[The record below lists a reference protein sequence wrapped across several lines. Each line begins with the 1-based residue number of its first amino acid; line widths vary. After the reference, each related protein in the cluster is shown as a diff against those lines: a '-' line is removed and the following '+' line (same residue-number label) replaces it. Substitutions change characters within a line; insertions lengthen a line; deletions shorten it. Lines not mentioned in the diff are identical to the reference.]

1 MTDKGTNIGYAMLPV
16 ALSFENITGEI
27 AGKLGVPLK
36 AAGMKAGADAGAAIA
51 AGVDQAKGK
60 VMKQTQGLY
69 PAPLKILEVKKQ
81 LYLSMRLIMP
91 ATTH

>member
-1 MTDKGTNIGYAMLPV
+1 MKKPNRGPKNLTEKVTNYVLSIDKAKDYV
-16 ALSFENITGEI
+16 F
-27 AGKLGVPLK
+27 
-36 AAGMKAGADAGAAIA
+36 
-51 AGVDQAKGK
+51 DQAKGK